1 MTDGRLP
8 LFVVTGFL
16 GSGKTTFLRRVL
28 REPELAG
35 SLLLVNEVGELGVD
49 DRLIRLD
56 GTPAVLLGNG
66 CLCCVAND
74 GLGEALHRIVETRL
88 GDGVTRVIVETTG
101 LADPLPVLS
110 TIARDGLL
118 AARLRVDGI
127 ATLVDTLHAVQSE
140 ADGDDWARQVRA
152 ADVVLLSKTDLASP
166 AQVAAV
172 RDRLAVLAP
181 LAPCLLATSA
191 SFVELVA
198 RSRDGRADRIART
211 RFLPVSSHRPR
222 GHSPAHHAPDV
233 RTFCVELPDD
243 LDWIRL
249 SVWLSLLLH
258 QQGGA
263 ILRIKG
269 FVGIDDHAAPVVLQC
284 VHHVTYFPEHLSAW
298 PDDERRSFLVFIV
311 RGLSPD
317 TVLRSLRACVGEAAL
332 LDEPETLDA

>member
-1 MTDGRLP
+1 MNDARLP
-8 LFVVTGFL
+8 VFVVTGFL

-49 DRLIRLD
+49 DRLIHLD

-74 GLGEALHRIVETRL
+74 GLGEALHRIVETDL
-88 GDGVTRVIVETTG
+88 GRDVTRVIVETTG

-127 ATLVDTLHAVQSE
+127 ATLVDALHAAESE
-140 ADGDDWARQVRA
+140 ADGDEWARQVRA

-172 RDRLAVLAP
+172 RDRVRALAP
-181 LAPCLLATSA
+181 LAECLPASSA
-191 SFVELVA
+191 RFVELVA
-198 RSRDGRADRIART
+198 QADEGRADRLART
-211 RFLPVSSHRPR
+211 RFVPLRRPR
-222 GHSPAHHAPDV
+222 GASPAHHAPDV
-233 RTFCVELPDD
+233 RTFCIELPDR
-243 LDWIRL
+243 LDWVRL

-258 QQGGA
+258 QEGDA
-263 ILRIKG
+263 ILRVKG

-298 PDDERRSFLVFIV
+298 PDGERRSFLVFIV
-311 RGLSPD
+311 RDLSPD

-332 LDEPETLDA
+332 LDEPETLHA